1 MKKIMMLAVIGMM
14 FAMLTG
20 CTNSSEETYADG
32 TYTAKMSSD
41 SYGWTVTLEVT
52 YEDGVVTSAVF
63 ESLNTDGSKK
73 SEASADEYPMDPLP
87 SDWIPELS
95 TNILAAGNAT
105 DIDAVT
111 GATLATNNA
120 IAMMGKIEEAALA
133 GEANDVII
141 VDVPT
146 AE

>member
-1 MKKIMMLAVIGMM
+1 MKKIMMLAVIGIM
-14 FAMLTG
+14 FAMTG

-32 TYTAKMSSD
+32 IYTAKMSSD
-41 SYGWTVTLEVT
+41 SYGWTDTLEVT
-52 YEDGVVTSAVF
+52 YEEGVVTSAVF
-63 ESLNTDGSKK
+63 ESLNTEGSKK

-111 GATLATNNA
+111 GATLGTNNA
-120 IAMMGKIEEAALA
+120 IAMMEKIEEAALA
-133 GEANDVII
+133 GEASDVII